1 MPSADFQ
8 TLPVFKR
15 GAKVRSRLFVFVT
28 ACLAMLVADIHF
40 RYLEALRQV
49 LSVVTYPLQRISSEP
64 VMAAR
69 DASIYFATLAKVQLE
84 NADLRRRQLDL
95 AERRLRFEQL
105 EQENAQLRALLDM
118 AKRVR
123 TRSVAAE
130 VLYNAPDPF
139 SRKVILDHGAR
150 GGVET
155 GQAVIDAD
163 GVLGQVTRVYPIQSE
178 VTLVT
183 DRNQAVPVQIERNG
197 LRGVVFGTGRGGLEL
212 RFVLANA
219 DIQAGDRLVTS
230 GLDGLFVPGLPVAVV
245 ESVERDTDAFARV
258 TCRPLGGV
266 ERSIRVLV
274 LGRAELPPPPPK
286 PDSEVSLA
294 APNGTGSG
302 KSGAKTGKSGTGT
315 RRTGTRGTG
324 TRGAETRGTEGGQK

>member
-15 GAKVRSRLFVFVT
+15 GTKVRSRLLLFVT
-28 ACLAMLVADIHF
+28 ICLAMLVADMHF
-40 RYLEALRQV
+40 RYLETLRQV

-69 DASIYFATLAKVQLE
+69 DASVYFATLAKVQIE
-84 NADLRRRQLDL
+84 NADLRRRQLDV
-95 AERRLRFEQL
+95 AEQRLRFEQL

-139 SRKVILDHGAR
+139 SRKVILDRGAR
-150 GGVET
+150 GSVEA

-183 DRNQAVPVQIERNG
+183 DRNQAVPVQVERNG
-197 LRGVVFGTGRGGLEL
+197 LRGVVFGTGRGGLEV

-219 DIQAGDRLVTS
+219 DIRVGDRLLTS
-230 GLDGLFVPGLPVAVV
+230 GLDGMFVPGLPVAVV
-245 ESVERDTDAFARV
+245 ENVERDTDAFARV
-258 TCRPLGGV
+258 ACRPLGGV
-266 ERSIRVLV
+266 ERSARVLV

-286 PDSEVSLA
+286 PDSEAPPA
-294 APNGTGSG
+294 ARSEAGAG
-302 KSGAKTGKSGTGT
+302 KGRAKIGKNEAGVGKSGTGT
-315 RRTGTRGTG
+315 RKS
-324 TRGAETRGTEGGQK
+324 GAETRRRGAENS